1 MQLLKQDMANLFVH
15 AGRDWSSKAIIAAL
29 DRQGVNLRDIEKELS
44 LKESSIRNV
53 FYRKCGRY
61 EEAIAQKIGIAP
73 EVIWPSRYLPG
84 ERTTAK
90 TEI

>member
-1 MQLLKQDMANLFVH
+1 MQLPKQDMANLFVD

-29 DRQGVNLRDIEKELS
+29 DRRGVNLRDIEKELS

-61 EEAIAQKIGIAP
+61 EEAIAKKIGINP
-73 EVIWPSRYLPG
+73 EVIWPSRYISG
-84 ERTTAK
+84 DRATAQ
-90 TEI
+90 TEV